1 MFVCIL
7 VSFLLV
13 ESWLLALILC
23 FNAFWRHF
31 RFTHYSLIL
40 PSVTGKL
47 ELTVTFLHLYHILMH
62 SSCLP
67 CLCSVNHWEPSGQL
81 QIPALSLVISWR
93 LWMLKSIC
101 VRAGRP
107 RRGAHASDRDRAV
120 RQTQRCSQQAVEV
133 FLRGGGKN
141 INESMRSR

>member
-23 FNAFWRHF
+23 FNAFRRHF
-31 RFTHYSLIL
+31 CFTHYSLIL
-40 PSVTGKL
+40 PAVTGKL
-47 ELTVTFLHLYHILMH
+47 ELTVTFLHLCLILMH
-62 SSCLP
+62 SPCLP
-67 CLCSVNHWEPSGQL
+67 QCFVNHWEPSGQL
-81 QIPALSLVISWR
+81 QIPALSPVISWR

-101 VRAGRP
+101 VWAGRP

-133 FLRGGGKN
+133 FLRGRGKN